1 MATAQEYYEDDSLHG
16 NYQYVSLKDIIDAM
30 EMESQDDDSYLK
42 NTKRSTFLTHAKAG
56 IKELNKSAANDILA
70 VEITVGT
77 DLTVVLPQ
85 DYVNY
90 VRVSLVTDNYKLVP
104 LNINRN
110 MSIAIGYLQDHE
122 YEILFDNEGGILTSD
137 ASNAYNKPFQIY
149 EFDRSCMGGQ
159 FMLDT
164 SQISKFGEFNVDE
177 RRGKLVFSSNLS
189 GREIVLEYISDGLQ
203 WQYIDESDIT
213 IHKHIEE
220 ALKAFIIHRVVSN
233 RRNVPRSYKEDKR
246 REYKTLLH
254 QSKLDRADFK
264 LLEIDKVM
272 RSKKRWL

>member
-1 MATAQEYYEDDSLHG
+1 MPTAQEYYEDDSLHG

-70 VEITVGT
+70 IEITVGT

-90 VRVSLVTDNYKLVP
+90 VRVSLVTDTYKLVP
-104 LNINRN
+104 LNVNRN
-110 MSIAIGYLQDHE
+110 MSIAVGYLQDHE
-122 YEILFDNEGGILTSD
+122 YEILFDNEGEILTSD
-137 ASNAYNKPFQIY
+137 ASNVYNKPFQIY

-164 SQISKFGEFNVDE
+164 SQISKYGEFNVDE

-254 QSKLDRADFK
+254 QAKLDRADFK

-272 RSKKRWL
+272 RSKKKWL